1 MINVFILLK
10 MVYSNVWMNDIV
22 SLHLLVQIL
31 TLFELRY
38 GLIELAVDFDF
49 YPKDEK
55 KGQYVYGLYIVY
67 VEVSTTLWSSC

>member
-1 MINVFILLK
+1 M
-10 MVYSNVWMNDIV
+10 
-22 SLHLLVQIL
+22 QIL

-67 VEVSTTLWSSC
+67 VEVSTTVF